1 MAGKAGVTRKS
12 VQFFPALANMPAFH
26 EIANKRIRKEMSNY
40 NRLKSDE
47 TRAKR
52 LAEFKEKLAIR
63 KSQLD
68 EARRAK
74 PTFRMT
80 LGSTPD
86 LSVFVYTKLIARLTE

>member
-1 MAGKAGVTRKS
+1 MT
-12 VQFFPALANMPAFH
+12 AFH

-63 KSQLD
+63 KAEL
-68 EARRAK
+68 EALRGK